1 MIRYNEGQKY
11 LFSSQNSK
19 FKSMKN
25 STTNSSKKDFSI
37 IDFIQQKNKFKIQD
51 GFDEIETKK
60 FLSSKE
66 NALKEI
72 ILNEDIEEIKNS
84 VNNIIL
90 MEEKVQKNKKFR
102 LSTKIRK
109 EKSASPRRKKEK
121 KKKNNNIKIVKTD
134 SDKLKEKNK
143 NITDI
148 DDDKFIYK
156 IIIYNADEPED
167 IFMSKLNQ
175 EIQKVESNKISK
187 NKKEKSKINKK
198 NYKLCIN
205 NKEILMKKDINL
217 NPFNFSKKAK
227 NLMINDDIE
236 ISEIDNHNTI
246 TPDKYKL
253 NTIATYCTSNKR
265 ESTKINL
272 YTEQEIPENNNNI
285 NNKDINDNESLLSI
299 LSDLMY

>member
-148 DDDKFIYK
+148 DDNKFIYK
-156 IIIYNADEPED
+156 FIIYNADEPED

>member
-84 VNNIIL
+84 LNNSIL

-109 EKSASPRRKKEK
+109 EKTASPRRKKEK

-156 IIIYNADEPED
+156 FIIYNADEPED

>member
-1 MIRYNEGQKY
+1 
-11 LFSSQNSK
+11 
-19 FKSMKN
+19 MKN

-84 VNNIIL
+84 LNNSIL

-148 DDDKFIYK
+148 DDNKFIYK
-156 IIIYNADEPED
+156 FIIYNADEPED

>member
-84 VNNIIL
+84 LNNSIL

-109 EKSASPRRKKEK
+109 EKTASPRRKKEK

-156 IIIYNADEPED
+156 FIIYNADEPED

-187 NKKEKSKINKK
+187 NKKDKSKINKK
-198 NYKLCIN
+198 NYKSCIN
-205 NKEILMKKDINL
+205 KKETLLKKDINL

-236 ISEIDNHNTI
+236 VSEIDNHKTI

-265 ESTKINL
+265 ESTKNNL

-299 LSDLMY
+299 LSNLMY